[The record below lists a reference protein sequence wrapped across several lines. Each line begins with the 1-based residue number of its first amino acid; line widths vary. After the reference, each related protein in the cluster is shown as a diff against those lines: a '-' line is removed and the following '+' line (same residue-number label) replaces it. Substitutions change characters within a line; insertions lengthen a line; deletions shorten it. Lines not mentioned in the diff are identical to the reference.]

1 MISNCDL
8 LECYLNKRP
17 KDQSECAAGRLAR
30 GTVVGE
36 WRVEVYLGSGLSAE
50 VYRVTNVRMRC
61 EGALKLLVDKTR
73 GLKERFVDE
82 ADAMRYLALPSLPR
96 FLGSGEHDGAPY
108 YVMEYL
114 HPVEER
120 MSGESFSRLMVKIA
134 DAVHELHEAGY
145 IHRDL
150 KPGNIMRRANGD
162 VVLIDL
168 GLVKKKGAAVTDPV
182 MRRGKSLSIIDGRPV
197 GVGTLDYAA
206 PEQLL
211 KGEFS
216 VASDVF
222 SLGKILQHFYGGN
235 VPRKLRYAVRRATR
249 DNPADRFPSAKAFA
263 AAVRRRHYSA
273 IFTTLSAVA
282 IFAVAGTYPLWHP
295 AALDFVR
302 TFVAPPPK
310 VLDPIVPGV
319 DEKAAD
325 YFRRIAPLAE
335 QGNVEAQIALAE
347 AHFYGRGTVTN
358 RQEAVRWYMKAAQ
371 AGDPSAQASLGYCA
385 FHGLG
390 REKDRIA
397 AVKWYLMAAEAGNL
411 VAMNNLAYCLLNGF
425 GIEKDAEKG
434 FSWAM
439 KAAERGHHPSQT
451 MVAECY
457 LDGIGV
463 EKDIERAE
471 TWLYRAARL
480 GNKRAQKLLRTR

>member
-1 MISNCDL
+1 MISKCDL

-17 KDQSECAAGRLAR
+17 KDQSMGAAGRLAH
-30 GTVVGE
+30 GSVVGE

-61 EGALKLLVDKTR
+61 EGALKLLVNEKE
-73 GLKERFVDE
+73 GLKERFIDE
-82 ADAMRYLALPSLPR
+82 ADAMRYLTLPSLPR

-108 YVMEYL
+108 YVMEFL

-120 MSGESFSRLMVKIA
+120 MPGVSFSRLMIKIA
-134 DAVHELHEAGY
+134 TAVHELHEAGY

-150 KPGNIMRRANGD
+150 KPGNIMRRANGE

-168 GLVKKKGAAVTDPV
+168 GLLKKKGAGVTDPV
-182 MRRGKSLSIIDGRPV
+182 VRRGKSLSIIDGRPV

-222 SLGKILQHFYGGN
+222 SLGKILQHFYGGT

-263 AAVRRRHYSA
+263 AAVRRRHYPA
-273 IFTTLSAVA
+273 IFAALMVA
-282 IFAVAGTYPLWHP
+282 AFSAVAGTSPLWMP
-295 AALDFVR
+295 VAIDAVR

-310 VLDPIVPGV
+310 VLVTLMPRA
-319 DEKAAD
+319 DENDAA

-335 QGNVEAQIALAE
+335 AGNAEAQIALAE
-347 AHFYGRGTVTN
+347 AHFYGRGTATN
-358 RQEAVRWYMKAAQ
+358 QQEAVRWYMKAAQ
-371 AGDPSAQASLGYCA
+371 AGDPSAQASLGFCS

-390 REKDRIA
+390 CEKDRAA
-397 AVKWYLMAAEAGNL
+397 AVKWYSQAAEAGNL
-411 VAMNNLAYCLLNGF
+411 KAMNDLAYCLLHGF
-425 GIEKDAEKG
+425 GTGKDVEKG

-439 KAAERGHHPSQT
+439 KAAERGYHPSQT

-463 EKDIERAE
+463 TKNVERAE

-480 GNKRAQKLLRTR
+480 GNERAQMLLRTR